1 MNAFLNRPLF
11 TGSALIVAV
20 LLCLILYSPAIIAPL
35 TRCLTQHRRP
45 AC

>member
-1 MNAFLNRPLF
+1 MKAFLNRPLF

-20 LLCLILYSPAIIAPL
+20 LLCLMLYSPVILSKL
-35 TRCLTQHRRP
+35 THCVIRHWRP